1 MPADTSSPIE
11 RLTRRLEL
19 RELTQAARDRQWD
32 LLARRVHEL
41 EQRAGIT
48 REDDDQEDPC

>member
-1 MPADTSSPIE
+1 MPADTSPIE